1 MFRKICY
8 GIILWLVPYI
18 TAIPLLPLY
27 TTDLTFFKTV
37 MMVEAGVLGAFLA
50 ALYFNKV
57 EKDYLSEGIL
67 LGVVWLLVNWLL
79 DVAALL
85 PFSHMPIDR
94 YFLEIGLRY
103 LNAPAITIAVGYALS
118 RKSK

>member
-1 MFRKICY
+1 MSRKIGY
-8 GIILWLVPYI
+8 GLILWLIPYL

-27 TTDLTFFKTV
+27 TTDQTFFKTI
-37 MMVEAGVLGAFLA
+37 MVIEAGILGAILTV
-50 ALYFNKV
+50 LYFRKI

-79 DVAALL
+79 DLVVLL
-85 PFSHMPIDR
+85 PFSHMPIDQ

-103 LNAPAITIAVGYALS
+103 LNAPAITLAVGYALN
-118 RKSK
+118 RKK